1 MKEFSRFAYAYNRY
15 NSIQKQVAQTLAK
28 RVAPRAYDTIIDI
41 GCGSGALYHQLQKEH
56 VSMKSFIAL
65 DSSEE
70 MLKIHPESAKIIKYC
85 KNFDADD
92 AFEAIPSS
100 LDTLVLSSSALQWSQ
115 DLDKLFYK
123 LSQLGQSAYFA
134 IFTANTFKTLHETA
148 KIKSPI
154 YTVETLQNT
163 IVKYYET
170 NFELKQYR
178 LYFDTKK
185 EMFTY
190 IKKSGVSGGKRQLSY
205 LQIKRLME
213 NYPLDYLEFEVLFVS
228 ATSSTIK

>member
-15 NSIQKQVAQTLAK
+15 NTIQKQVAQTLVK
-28 RVAPRAYDTIIDI
+28 RVVPRAYDTIIDI
-41 GCGSGALYHQLQKEH
+41 GCGSGALYYQLQKEH

-70 MLKIHPESAKIIKYC
+70 MLKIHPESTKIIKYC

-100 LDTLVLSSSALQWSQ
+100 LDTLVLSASALQWSQ
-115 DLDKLFYK
+115 DLDKLFYE

-170 NFELKQYR
+170 KFELKQYR

-185 EMFTY
+185 EMFAY
-190 IKKSGVSGGKRQLSY
+190 IKKSGVSGGKRQLGY

-228 ATSSTIK
+228 ATSSVIK